1 MSNRDP
7 LVPLLLAVC
16 VALGGMLAQSHGLPQ
31 GCDLPTLV
39 STAPIKAPGFRIL
52 IVEESSQR
60 HTLPASQVAIFTS
73 AAITEYANAKCAKIE
88 GVPEFRVYDPDVPL
102 TSESETWKEAM
113 AVART
118 SLPWLIC
125 SDGKRGYSGPL
136 PKTVDETLAILKR
149 YGG

>member
-1 MSNRDP
+1 MQSRDP

-16 VALGGMLAQSHGLPQ
+16 VALGGMLVQAHGLPQ
-31 GCDLPTLV
+31 GCDLPAIV
-39 STAPIKAPGFRIL
+39 SVAPIKAPGFRIL
-52 IVEESSQR
+52 IVEESNER
-60 HTLPASQVAIFTS
+60 NKLPASQVAIFTS
-73 AAITEYANAKCAKIE
+73 AAVTEYANQKCVKVS
-88 GVPEFRVYDPDVPL
+88 GVPEFRVFDQHTPL

-125 SDGKRGYSGPL
+125 SDGRRGFSGPL
-136 PKTVDETLAILKR
+136 PKTVDETLEILKR